1 LLKSGNRVTT
11 QNWKLLVLQIT
22 LSGCLTNTRH
32 GTVSRDD
39 QTASAKKIS
48 PPVTRRRDSCRRRVD
63 SCTRIGDNAS
73 VVTPCA
79 GRNSDDSP
87 SYPPSCF
94 AAGAD
99 KLTGDSRCLTL
110 RHVSK
115 PRHRIAVIHFSLPSI
130 TGMTATVEATNPL
143 HQ

>member
-63 SCTRIGDNAS
+63 SCTRIGDNTL

-79 GRNSDDSP
+79 GRHSGDSP
-87 SYPPSCF
+87 SYPPCF
-94 AAGAD
+94 AASAD
-99 KLTGDSRCLTL
+99 KLTGDSRRPTL
-110 RHVSK
+110 RRVSK
-115 PRHRIAVIHFSLPSI
+115 PRHCIAVIHFSLPSI

>member
-1 LLKSGNRVTT
+1 LLKSGNQVTT
-11 QNWKLLVLQIT
+11 QNWKLLVLQIS
-22 LSGCLTNTRH
+22 LSGCLMNTRH

-39 QTASAKKIS
+39 QTASAKKILPS
-48 PPVTRRRDSCRRRVD
+48 MTHRRDSCRRCVD

-79 GRNSDDSP
+79 GRHYGDSP
-87 SYPPSCF
+87 SYPPCF

-99 KLTGDSRCLTL
+99 KLTGDSRCPTL

-115 PRHRIAVIHFSLPSI
+115 PRHCIAVIHFSLPSI
-130 TGMTATVEATNPL
+130 TGMTATVGATNPL